1 MTDGQGISARDVLD
15 FWFAA
20 GKEKWFAKDD
30 AFDADI
36 TARFKEAYLAA
47 REGGYDD
54 WAETA
59 EGALALIILLDQFP
73 RNMFRNTPEM
83 FAADGK
89 AIEMTRLALDR
100 KFDGEVP
107 QAARQFV
114 YMPLM
119 HSEELADQEL
129 CVKLF
134 QADPTLEDNVPY
146 AIDQRDIVARFGRFP
161 HRNTVLGR
169 ETTAEEQAFLD
180 GGGFQ
185 G

>member
-1 MTDGQGISARDVLD
+1 MTDGQSISPRDVLD

-30 AFDADI
+30 AFDAEI
-36 TARFKEAYLAA
+36 TARFREAHRSA
-47 REGGYDD
+47 RDGGHDD

-59 EGALALIILLDQFP
+59 EGALALLILLDQFP
-73 RNMFRNTPEM
+73 RNMFRGTPEM
-83 FAADGK
+83 FAADPK
-89 AIEMTRLALDR
+89 ALEITNLALDR
-100 KFDGEVP
+100 KYDGEVP

-119 HSEELADQEL
+119 HSEELDDQEL

-134 QADPTLEDNVPY
+134 EADPTLEDNVPF
-146 AIDQRDIVARFGRFP
+146 AIDHRDIVAKFGRFP
-161 HRNTVLGR
+161 HRNAVLGR

-180 GGGFQ
+180 GGGFK